1 MHGDDIHALAA
12 PLGDAGDFDPLLDRI
27 GDARVVMLGEASH
40 GTHDFY
46 RWRAELTRRL
56 IDEHGFSFVAVE
68 GDWPDCDRIDRAVRC
83 RPGGGDPR
91 DALKAFD
98 RWPTWMWANEEV
110 SDFVIWLRDWNL
122 RHAMADLCPTTPP
135 EPFSGTTAPEP
146 FSTTALEPARD
157 EAGVPAR
164 GRRDLSVVSRPR
176 ARLSASPPGRAVHPV
191 GFHGL
196 DVYSLW
202 ESLAEILG
210 YLREHDPDGV
220 PAALAAL
227 RCLDPYARDPQR
239 YAFATV
245 MGSTCAP
252 ALVELLMTVRQRA
265 TAGDSSAAGDVV
277 AAADPFRAFAA
288 RQNAEA
294 AVGAEN
300 YYREMVGNGP
310 DSWNVRDIHMVNTLE
325 RLLQYYGPSSKA
337 IVWAH
342 NTHIGDARA
351 TDMADAG
358 MVNLGQL
365 GRERWGADAVAL
377 VGFGCHRGEVLAGPA
392 WGDLVEVM
400 PVPPARAGSLE
411 AVLQAT
417 LPEPALFVFPPGVY
431 ASGHTGARP
440 AWIADV
446 LPHRAIGV
454 VYRPSRESYGNY
466 VPTRLGDRYDA
477 FVWLPETTALRPL
490 EATPVGGELQ
500 TFPAGV

>member
-1 MHGDDIHALAA
+1 MHGDDVHALAT
-12 PLGDAGDFDPLLDRI
+12 PLRDAGDFDPLLDRI
-27 GDARVVMLGEASH
+27 GDATVVMLGEASH
-40 GTHDFY
+40 GTHDYY
-46 RWRAELTRRL
+46 RWRADLTRRL

-68 GDWPDCDRIDRAVRC
+68 GDWPDCDRVDRAVRS
-83 RPGGGDPR
+83 RSGGGDPR
-91 DALKAFD
+91 DALLAFD

-110 SDFVIWLRDWNL
+110 SDFVTWLHRRN
-122 RHAMADLCPTTPP
+122 
-135 EPFSGTTAPEP
+135 
-146 FSTTALEPARD
+146 
-157 EAGVPAR
+157 R
-164 GRRDLSVVSRPR
+164 G
-176 ARLSASPPGRAVHPV
+176 V

-202 ESLAEILG
+202 ESVGEVLV
-210 YLREHDPDGV
+210 YLREHDPEGV

-227 RCLDPYARDPQR
+227 RCLGPYGEDPQQ

-245 MGSTCAP
+245 MGSSCAP
-252 ALVELLMTVRQRA
+252 ALVELLTTVRQRA
-265 TAGDSSAAGDVV
+265 AVGDLPTGD
-277 AAADPFRAFAA
+277 DPFRALAA
-288 RQNAEA
+288 QQNAEA

-300 YYREMVGNGP
+300 YYRAMVSNGP
-310 DSWNVRDIHMVNTLE
+310 DSWNVRDIHMVNTLD
-325 RLLQYYGPSSKA
+325 RLLRYYGPSAKA
-337 IVWAH
+337 VVWAH

-351 TDMADAG
+351 TDMADVG

-377 VGFGCHRGEVLAGPA
+377 VGFGCHHGEVLAGPA
-392 WGDLVEVM
+392 WGDPMEVM

-411 AVLQAT
+411 AVLMAT
-417 LPEPALFVFPPGVY
+417 LPEPALFVFPPGRY

-440 AWIADV
+440 AWIADE

-490 EATPVGGELQ
+490 AAVPAGRELETFPVG
-500 TFPAGV
+500 V